1 MKRPG
6 LLRPVVVLGAAT
18 LALAACSSGTADNP
32 SGGATGDSSAPVVL
46 GSSLSMTGPLGQF
59 GVALKA
65 GYEQLVTDVNAAGG
79 VDVDGKKRPLK
90 LVVLDNRSDPNTTT
104 QQTRELVLQDGAVA
118 ILGACTPPIVVPGAL
133 AAEQQKVPFVTT
145 CAPVKAFQG
154 GNPNGWHY
162 AWDVFFDEQEQAT
175 HALGAL
181 AKAESGKKLAV
192 FTDNEPDGVFE
203 RALYTAS
210 APTSGLQVVGDYTF
224 PVGTTDYSSFISDAK
239 AKGADLVVAQ
249 MIPPDGIALWK
260 QAKAANFSP
269 KAAFVAKA
277 ATGASWGA
285 GLGDVANGT
294 LTEAWWSPTAGKG
307 NTQAL
312 TGTLGKQFGDNISDL
327 NIAVLGYSVANIASD
342 AISAAGSTDP
352 TKVNDAFAKTDKD
365 YALGHV
371 KFNDKGT
378 AVTPIL
384 LLMQWQSGK
393 IVQVD
398 PPVQGSTFQVP
409 VKGLQ

>member
-1 MKRPG
+1 
-6 LLRPVVVLGAAT
+6 
-18 LALAACSSGTADNP
+18 
-32 SGGATGDSSAPVVL
+32 
-46 GSSLSMTGPLGQF
+46 
-59 GVALKA
+59 A
-65 GYEQLVTDVNAAGG
+65 GYEQLVTDVNAAEG
-79 VDVDGKKRPLK
+79 VDVGGKKRPLK

-104 QQTRELVLQDGAVA
+104 QQTRELVLQDAAVA

-133 AAEQQKVPFVTT
+133 AVEQQKVPFVTT

-175 HALGAL
+175 HALSAL
-181 AKAESGKKLAV
+181 AKADSSKKLAV

-203 RALYTAS
+203 RALYTAT
-210 APTSGLQVVGDYTF
+210 APTAGLQVVGDYTF
-224 PVGTTDYSSFISDAK
+224 PVGTTDYSSFINDAK

-260 QAKAANFSP
+260 QMKAANFSP
-269 KAAFVAKA
+269 KAGFVAKA

-294 LTEAWWSPTAGKG
+294 LTEAWWSPTAGKA

-312 TGTLGKQFGDNISDL
+312 IGTLGKQFGENFSDL

-352 TKVNDAFAKTDKD
+352 AKVNEAFGKTDKD
-365 YALGHV
+365 YPLGHV

-384 LLMQWQSGK
+384 LLMQWQAGK

-398 PPVQGSTFQVP
+398 PPVAGNTFQVP

>member
-1 MKRPG
+1 MKRPS

-18 LALAACSSGTADNP
+18 LALAACSGGTADNP
-32 SGGATGDSSAPVVL
+32 SGGGGGDSSAPVVL

-79 VDVDGKKRPLK
+79 VDVGGKKRRLK

-104 QQTRELVLQDGAVA
+104 QQTRELVLQDAAVA

-175 HALGAL
+175 HALSAL
-181 AKAESGKKLAV
+181 AKADSNKKLAV

-203 RALYTAS
+203 RALYTAT
-210 APTSGLQVVGDYTF
+210 APTAGLQVVGDYTF

-249 MIPPDGIALWK
+249 MM
-260 QAKAANFSP
+260 N
-269 KAAFVAKA
+269 
-277 ATGASWGA
+277 
-285 GLGDVANGT
+285 
-294 LTEAWWSPTAGKG
+294 
-307 NTQAL
+307 
-312 TGTLGKQFGDNISDL
+312 
-327 NIAVLGYSVANIASD
+327 
-342 AISAAGSTDP
+342 
-352 TKVNDAFAKTDKD
+352 
-365 YALGHV
+365 
-371 KFNDKGT
+371 
-378 AVTPIL
+378 
-384 LLMQWQSGK
+384 
-393 IVQVD
+393 
-398 PPVQGSTFQVP
+398 
-409 VKGLQ
+409 